1 MTAVSEGKSRDVP
14 SRRFAGRREGRG
26 EKGWRAREEKRLSPL
41 IPTIP
46 RRPVPDFRTR
56 RNERRTR
63 GAAGTGTGTGDGM
76 PQMEKKEPGLYFP
89 LTSERKRR
97 SWSTRS
103 STNCLRGTG
112 LGINLLLA
120 PLYFYLPPPS
130 LPFRS
135 FPAYRLLY
143 SKLYQTSR
151 DARMRSLCSG
161 TKKTWSN
168 LDSQ

>member
-14 SRRFAGRREGRG
+14 SRRSTGGEGRG
-26 EKGWRAREEKRLSPL
+26 KSVRGVKRLSPL
-41 IPTIP
+41 IPRFHVAPYPTFVRDETSDGP
-46 RRPVPDFRTR
+46 AARRGRGMGAPD
-56 RNERRTR
+56 
-63 GAAGTGTGTGDGM
+63 G
-76 PQMEKKEPGLYFP
+76 KKRAGLYFP

-120 PLYFYLPPPS
+120 PRLPLS
-130 LPFRS
+130 PFRS

-151 DARMRSLCSG
+151 DVRMRSLCSG
-161 TKKTWSN
+161 TKK
-168 LDSQ
+168 LRRI